1 MAGLVKCKECGYGV
15 LVDRQFRKRRNKTYR
30 YLVDN
35 GYGTYKGCVGR
46 SYPIRIDDLE
56 DLVFEEMKKR
66 LETIEIA
73 RRDKES
79 VDPEAES
86 IKAEIIEIDGE
97 IRSLMD
103 KMAKADDVVFA
114 YIQQRIKEL
123 HAKKIDLDRRLHN
136 KERKQRE
143 IESNPLSEP
152 LSLWDTLTVQEKH
165 DLAEQIIE
173 VIYISHNSEEVNI
186 VFGV

>member
-1 MAGLVKCKECGYGV
+1 
-15 LVDRQFRKRRNKTYR
+15 
-30 YLVDN
+30 
-35 GYGTYKGCVGR
+35 
-46 SYPIRIDDLE
+46 
-56 DLVFEEMKKR
+56 
-66 LETIEIA
+66 
-73 RRDKES
+73 
-79 VDPEAES
+79 
-86 IKAEIIEIDGE
+86 
-97 IRSLMD
+97 MD

-114 YIQQRIKEL
+114 YIQQCIKEL
-123 HAKKIDLDRRLHN
+123 HAKKTDLDRRLHN

-152 LSLWDTLTVQEKH
+152 LSLWNTLTVQEKH